1 MGFGPPPQTRF
12 FLHDLTISLM
22 KPYLAVLFDSFL
34 ESTRSYVL
42 WILLAAWTLLLALLF
57 PLHFTSAESY
67 QIIGTSFRSD
77 SSAGNIMDALAE
89 ASVGKG
95 TRAQKAVYARLSE
108 SFQKIMRDRKE
119 TKRRVAVGLLISELN
134 NLLKVPDLYSEEAWP
149 NMKKLN
155 KFNELIERDNLSE
168 VELEKLNRK
177 LLDSAFPSTLNS
189 PEGRATWIAYA
200 GIKLGNP
207 LPFTKEMAKPFIE
220 QGFYPLIMWIGLSF
234 VMLFVSLTITSAL
247 IPDLFQPGSLHLLLS
262 KPISRSL
269 LFLTKYLGGCIFV
282 ALNVTYV
289 LVGLYLYSGLQLEIW
304 NNGILKCIPLFIFS
318 FLVYYAVSCLAGLI
332 WRNAIISVVVT
343 ALFWGLCFVLGF
355 VYSYFKNAVEIK
367 PSIRGI
373 HVVNDSIWARTNS
386 GRLLCWDKSTNRWQ
400 SAFGERDDQRLLG
413 PVAIASQKSLYFAR
427 TENLPFGLGGR
438 ENMRFDIVK
447 IPDAYDPTDQTF
459 TTPQWA
465 DSRLDSGA
473 NLPKSAEYLI
483 PWGDTLAVMTPNGLY
498 VFDPTK
504 DRPVENRFE
513 GLTNMLQN
521 FGVKPPKE
529 ESFKQVIKDI
539 ELTRPFDWAVS
550 NSRNTVVAYSKGEAI
565 VWKWNA
571 ETGDYSE
578 AWRKSF
584 DFEKELLTVVGC
596 SDSVV
601 FICPEGLVPMA
612 VEIDQ
617 PDSLRTLD
625 TIGKTRV
632 RQVLSGPTDQII
644 LLDYNKNVW
653 LMNAKATEISK
664 PKLTGQGEAL
674 SAAWGEDG
682 KLWVAYRVKNL
693 AAWDLNANSVTQ
705 NLTPRSTITDLV
717 YHWVMRPMYRVA
729 QRPAE
734 LEDLQEILV
743 KNASKSMAVTRSD
756 MDLIDQEK
764 KTGTSIVSN
773 LIFVTIILSIC
784 CLYLHRQDL

>member
-1 MGFGPPPQTRF
+1 
-12 FLHDLTISLM
+12 
-22 KPYLAVLFDSFL
+22 
-34 ESTRSYVL
+34 
-42 WILLAAWTLLLALLF
+42 
-57 PLHFTSAESY
+57 
-67 QIIGTSFRSD
+67 
-77 SSAGNIMDALAE
+77 
-89 ASVGKG
+89 
-95 TRAQKAVYARLSE
+95 
-108 SFQKIMRDRKE
+108 
-119 TKRRVAVGLLISELN
+119 
-134 NLLKVPDLYSEEAWP
+134 
-149 NMKKLN
+149 
-155 KFNELIERDNLSE
+155 
-168 VELEKLNRK
+168 
-177 LLDSAFPSTLNS
+177 
-189 PEGRATWIAYA
+189 
-200 GIKLGNP
+200 
-207 LPFTKEMAKPFIE
+207 
-220 QGFYPLIMWIGLSF
+220 
-234 VMLFVSLTITSAL
+234 
-247 IPDLFQPGSLHLLLS
+247 
-262 KPISRSL
+262 
-269 LFLTKYLGGCIFV
+269 
-282 ALNVTYV
+282 
-289 LVGLYLYSGLQLEIW
+289 
-304 NNGILKCIPLFIFS
+304 
-318 FLVYYAVSCLAGLI
+318 
-332 WRNAIISVVVT
+332 
-343 ALFWGLCFVLGF
+343 
-355 VYSYFKNAVEIK
+355 
-367 PSIRGI
+367 
-373 HVVNDSIWARTNS
+373 
-386 GRLLCWDKSTNRWQ
+386 
-400 SAFGERDDQRLLG
+400 
-413 PVAIASQKSLYFAR
+413 
-427 TENLPFGLGGR
+427 
-438 ENMRFDIVK
+438 
-447 IPDAYDPTDQTF
+447 
-459 TTPQWA
+459 
-465 DSRLDSGA
+465 
-473 NLPKSAEYLI
+473 
-483 PWGDTLAVMTPNGLY
+483 
-498 VFDPTK
+498 
-504 DRPVENRFE
+504 
-513 GLTNMLQN
+513 MLQN

-565 VWKWNA
+565 VWKRNA